1 MKVAIVGGKLQ
12 GVEAAYLAKKAGW
25 EVFVVDKKPGALAA
39 AIGDH
44 FQAMDVTHR
53 DEWLMLLK
61 KIDLVIPALENKEAL
76 DCLASSAKYSKVP
89 LLFDEQAYA
98 VSSSKITSNE
108 VFNRLSIP
116 APKPWPRCG
125 FPIIIKPSGAS
136 GSEGVIKVDNSQA
149 LKRLQVEKA
158 IADMV
163 IEEYLE
169 GPSYSIEVIGCQGVY
184 KALQITEIQLDAQ
197 YDCKRV
203 LGTAV
208 LTKGQQTSFERIA
221 LSLAGFL
228 HLNGVMDVEA
238 ILHAGQ
244 LKVLEIDARIPSQ
257 TPTAVYHATGINML
271 ELLGKAFVQGTPWE
285 DFDIKT
291 KRGVIYEH
299 IRVNGDN
306 LEVLGE
312 HILPDA
318 GEPLR
323 LCTDFFGADEALTTY
338 SPGKK
343 EWVATLI
350 ITGAHMPEAWNKR
363 EAIIYKIRQSCRI
376 SNYHDC
382 YPASGAEG
390 MLLETRG
397 GWCNDTTK
405 SRRC

>member
-25 EVFVVDKKPGALAA
+25 EVFVVDKKPGVLAA

-76 DCLASSAKYSKVP
+76 DCLASSAKYSNVP

-116 APKPWPRCG
+116 APKPWPQCG

-136 GSEGVIKVDNSQA
+136 GSEGVIKVDNAQA

-208 LTKGQQTSFERIA
+208 LTKGQQASFEHIA

-271 ELLGKAFVQGTPWE
+271 EILGKAFVQGTPWE
-285 DFDIKT
+285 DFDIKA

-299 IRVNGDN
+299 IRVNGDK

-363 EAIIYKIRQSCRI
+363 EGIIYKIRQSCRI
-376 SNYHDC
+376 NYHDC

-390 MLLETRG
+390 MSLETRG

>member
-25 EVFVVDKKPGALAA
+25 EVFVIDKKPGALAA

-44 FQAMDVTHR
+44 FQVMDVTHR

-76 DCLASSAKYSKVP
+76 DCLASSAKYSNVP

-116 APKPWPRCG
+116 APKPWPRCD

-136 GSEGVIKVDNSQA
+136 GSEGVIKVDNAQA
-149 LKRLQVEKA
+149 LKRLQDEKV

-208 LTKGQQTSFERIA
+208 LTKRQQASFERIA

-271 ELLGKAFVQGTPWE
+271 ELLGRAFVQGTPWG
-285 DFDIKT
+285 DFDIKV

-299 IRVNGDN
+299 IRVKGDK

-350 ITGAHMPEAWNKR
+350 VTGAQMPEAWNKR

-376 SNYHDC
+376 SNYYDC
-382 YPASGAEG
+382 YPAGGAEV
-390 MLLETRG
+390 MSLETRG

-405 SRRC
+405 RRRC